1 MDYYKILGLSTSA
14 TLDQIKK
21 FRKRGVREVPK
32 ISILEVGP
40 RDGLQSEPEIL
51 PTEVKKEF
59 ITRTIDAGIKQIE
72 VTSFVH
78 PKKVPQMADAEKLVE
93 SLPENDDVTYIGLI
107 MNQRGFERARDCGID
122 EVGMVIVSTDT
133 YNMKNQN
140 VVTQESID
148 NWLSI
153 AAEAKSAGI
162 RTSVVIACS
171 FGCPYEGEID
181 PEHIASIAEQV
192 LKGKPDVLG
201 LADSVG
207 VAVPSQIK
215 KTFSLIKELAPSI
228 PLRTHLHN
236 TRNTGLANAAAAV
249 EAGVSIID
257 ASTGGIGGCPFAP
270 RATGNI
276 PTDDLLYML
285 DRSGVETGVDL
296 RQVVKTTD
304 WLEEQLGRAVPAM
317 VPKAGIFP
325 ENAEIN
331 MQ

>member
-1 MDYYKILGLSTSA
+1 MSK
-14 TLDQIKK
+14 
-21 FRKRGVREVPK
+21 V
-32 ISILEVGP
+32 SILEVGP

-59 ITRTIDAGIKQIE
+59 ITRTINAGIKNIE

-93 SLPENDDVTYIGLI
+93 SLPDRDDVTYIGLI

-140 VVTQESID
+140 VVTQQSID
-148 NWLSI
+148 NWLDI
-153 AAEAKSAGI
+153 ASSAKSAGI

-171 FGCPYEGEID
+171 FGCPYEGEVD
-181 PEHIASIAEQV
+181 PEHIASIAEQI
-192 LKGKPDVLG
+192 LKGEPDVIG

-207 VAVPSQIK
+207 VAVPNQV
-215 KTFSLIKELAPSI
+215 KTTFALIKDLAPTI

-270 RATGNI
+270 KATGNI

-285 DRSGVETGVDL
+285 DRSGIETGVNL
-296 RQVVKTTD
+296 NEIVKTTD
-304 WLEEQLGRAVPAM
+304 WLENQLGRPVPAM

>member
-1 MDYYKILGLSTSA
+1 MSK
-14 TLDQIKK
+14 
-21 FRKRGVREVPK
+21 V
-32 ISILEVGP
+32 SILEVGP

-51 PTEVKKEF
+51 PTEIKKEF
-59 ITRTIDAGIKQIE
+59 ITRTINAGIKNIE

-93 SLPENDDVTYIGLI
+93 SLPDRDDVTYIGLI

-140 VVTQESID
+140 VVTQQSID
-148 NWLSI
+148 NWLDI
-153 AAEAKSAGI
+153 ASLAKSAGI

-171 FGCPYEGEID
+171 FGCPYEGEVD
-181 PEHIASIAEQV
+181 PEHVASIAEQI
-192 LKGKPDVLG
+192 LKGEPDVIG

-207 VAVPSQIK
+207 VAVPNQV
-215 KTFSLIKELAPSI
+215 KTTFALIKDLAPTI

-249 EAGVSIID
+249 EAGVTIID

-270 RATGNI
+270 KATGNI

-285 DRSGVETGVDL
+285 DRSGIETGVNL
-296 RQVVKTTD
+296 NEIVKTTD
-304 WLEEQLGRAVPAM
+304 WLENQLGRSVPAM

-331 MQ
+331 TQ

>member
-1 MDYYKILGLSTSA
+1 MY
-14 TLDQIKK
+14 TLDLIKK
-21 FRKRGVREVPK
+21 SEKRGVREVSK
-32 ISILEVGP
+32 ILILEVGP

-93 SLPENDDVTYIGLI
+93 SLPENNDVTYIGLI

-304 WLEEQLGRAVPAM
+304 WLEEQLGRSVPAM

>member
-1 MDYYKILGLSTSA
+1 VSKVSL
-14 TLDQIKK
+14 
-21 FRKRGVREVPK
+21 
-32 ISILEVGP
+32 LEVGP
-40 RDGLQSEPEIL
+40 RDGLQSEPKIL
-51 PTEVKKEF
+51 PTDVKRDF
-59 ITRTIDAGIKQIE
+59 IIKTMDAGIKQIE

-93 SLPENDDVTYIGLI
+93 SLPDRDDVSYIGLI

-148 NWLSI
+148 NWLRI
-153 AAEAKSAGI
+153 ASDAKSAGI
-162 RTSVVIACS
+162 RTNVIIACS
-171 FGCPYEGEID
+171 FGCPYEGEVD
-181 PEHIASIAEQV
+181 PELIASIAEKI
-192 LKGKPDVLG
+192 LEGEPNILG

-207 VAVPSQIK
+207 VAVPNQVK
-215 KTFSLIKELAPSI
+215 KTFSLIKELAPNI

-236 TRNTGLANAAAAV
+236 TRNTGLANAAAAI
-249 EAGVSIID
+249 EAGVTIID

-270 RATGNI
+270 KATGNI
-276 PTDDLLYML
+276 PMDDLLYML
-285 DRSGVETGVDL
+285 DRSGIETGVNL
-296 RQVVKTTD
+296 KKIVSNSE
-304 WLEEQLGRAVPAM
+304 WLEEKLEHSVPAM

-331 MQ
+331 FQ

>member
-1 MDYYKILGLSTSA
+1 VS
-14 TLDQIKK
+14 
-21 FRKRGVREVPK
+21 K

-181 PEHIASIAEQV
+181 PEHIASIAEQI
-192 LKGKPDVLG
+192 LEGKPDVLG

-285 DRSGVETGVDL
+285 DRSGIETGVDL

>member
-1 MDYYKILGLSTSA
+1 VLYVSK
-14 TLDQIKK
+14 
-21 FRKRGVREVPK
+21 V
-32 ISILEVGP
+32 SILEVGP

-59 ITRTIDAGIKQIE
+59 ITRTINAGIKNIE

-93 SLPENDDVTYIGLI
+93 SLPDRDDVTYIGLI

-140 VVTQESID
+140 VVTQQSID
-148 NWLSI
+148 NWLDI
-153 AAEAKSAGI
+153 ASSAKSAGI

-171 FGCPYEGEID
+171 FGCPYEGEVD
-181 PEHIASIAEQV
+181 PEHIASIAEQI
-192 LKGKPDVLG
+192 LKGEPDVIG

-207 VAVPSQIK
+207 VAVPNQV
-215 KTFSLIKELAPSI
+215 KTTFALIKDLAPTI

-270 RATGNI
+270 KATGNI

-285 DRSGVETGVDL
+285 DRSGIETGVNL
-296 RQVVKTTD
+296 KEIVKTTD
-304 WLEEQLGRAVPAM
+304 WLETQLGRPVPAM

>member
-1 MDYYKILGLSTSA
+1 MY
-14 TLDQIKK
+14 TLDLIKK
-21 FRKRGVREVPK
+21 SEKRGVREVSK

-59 ITRTIDAGIKQIE
+59 ITRTINAGIKQIE

-192 LKGKPDVLG
+192 LEGKPDVLG

-215 KTFSLIKELAPSI
+215 RTFSLVKELAPSI

-285 DRSGVETGVDL
+285 DRSGIETGVDL

>member
-1 MDYYKILGLSTSA
+1 MY
-14 TLDQIKK
+14 TLDLIKK
-21 FRKRGVREVPK
+21 SEKRGVREVSK

-93 SLPENDDVTYIGLI
+93 SLPENNDVTYIGLI

-304 WLEEQLGRAVPAM
+304 WL
-317 VPKAGIFP
+317 
-325 ENAEIN
+325 
-331 MQ
+331 

>member
-1 MDYYKILGLSTSA
+1 MS
-14 TLDQIKK
+14 
-21 FRKRGVREVPK
+21 K

-59 ITRTIDAGIKQIE
+59 ITRTINAGIKQIE

-192 LKGKPDVLG
+192 LEGKPDVLG

-215 KTFSLIKELAPSI
+215 RTFSLVKEIAPSI

-276 PTDDLLYML
+276 PTDDLLYIL
-285 DRSGVETGVDL
+285 YRSGIETGVDL

>member
-1 MDYYKILGLSTSA
+1 MSK
-14 TLDQIKK
+14 
-21 FRKRGVREVPK
+21 V
-32 ISILEVGP
+32 SILEVGP

-51 PTEVKKEF
+51 PTEIKKEF
-59 ITRTIDAGIKQIE
+59 ITRTINAGIKNIE

-93 SLPENDDVTYIGLI
+93 SLPDRDDVTYIGLI

-140 VVTQESID
+140 VVTQQSID
-148 NWLSI
+148 NWLDI
-153 AAEAKSAGI
+153 ASSAKSAGI

-171 FGCPYEGEID
+171 FGCPYEGEVD
-181 PEHIASIAEQV
+181 PEHIASIAEQI
-192 LKGKPDVLG
+192 LKGEPDVLG

-207 VAVPSQIK
+207 VAVPNQIK
-215 KTFSLIKELAPSI
+215 TTFSLIKELAPTI

-270 RATGNI
+270 KATGNI

-285 DRSGVETGVDL
+285 DRSGIETGVNL
-296 RQVVKTTD
+296 KEIVKTTG
-304 WLEEQLGRAVPAM
+304 WLEKHLGRPVPAM

>member
-1 MDYYKILGLSTSA
+1 MSKVSL
-14 TLDQIKK
+14 
-21 FRKRGVREVPK
+21 
-32 ISILEVGP
+32 LEVGP
-40 RDGLQSEPEIL
+40 RDGLQSEPKIL
-51 PTEVKKEF
+51 PTDVKRDF
-59 ITRTIDAGIKQIE
+59 IIKTMNAGIKQIE

-93 SLPENDDVTYIGLI
+93 SLPDRDDVSYIGLI

-148 NWLSI
+148 NWLRI
-153 AAEAKSAGI
+153 ASDAKSAGI
-162 RTSVVIACS
+162 RTNVIIACS
-171 FGCPYEGEID
+171 FGCPYEGEVD
-181 PEHIASIAEQV
+181 PELIASIAEKV
-192 LKGKPDVLG
+192 LEGEPNILG

-207 VAVPSQIK
+207 VAVPNQVK
-215 KTFSLIKELAPSI
+215 KTFSLIKELAPNI

-236 TRNTGLANAAAAV
+236 TRNTGLANAAAAI
-249 EAGVSIID
+249 EAGVTIID

-270 RATGNI
+270 KATGNI
-276 PTDDLLYML
+276 PMDDLLYML
-285 DRSGVETGVDL
+285 DRSGIETGVNL
-296 RQVVKTTD
+296 KKIVSNSE
-304 WLEEQLGRAVPAM
+304 WLEEKLEHSVPAM

-331 MQ
+331 FQ

>member
-1 MDYYKILGLSTSA
+1 LISN
-14 TLDQIKK
+14 KK
-21 FRKRGVREVPK
+21 SIDGVLYVSK
-32 ISILEVGP
+32 VSILEVGP

-51 PTEVKKEF
+51 PTEIKKEF
-59 ITRTIDAGIKQIE
+59 ITRTINAGIKNIE

-93 SLPENDDVTYIGLI
+93 SLPDRDDVTYIGLI

-140 VVTQESID
+140 VVTQQSID
-148 NWLSI
+148 NWLDI
-153 AAEAKSAGI
+153 ASSAKSAGI

-171 FGCPYEGEID
+171 FGCPYEGEVD
-181 PEHIASIAEQV
+181 PEHIASIAEQI
-192 LKGKPDVLG
+192 LKGEPDVLG

-207 VAVPSQIK
+207 VAVPNQIK
-215 KTFSLIKELAPSI
+215 TTFSLIKDLAPTI

-270 RATGNI
+270 KATGNI

-285 DRSGVETGVDL
+285 DRSGIETGVNL
-296 RQVVKTTD
+296 KEIVKTTN
-304 WLEEQLGRAVPAM
+304 WLENQLGRSVPAM

>member
-1 MDYYKILGLSTSA
+1 MS
-14 TLDQIKK
+14 
-21 FRKRGVREVPK
+21 K

-59 ITRTIDAGIKQIE
+59 ITRTINAGIKQIE

-171 FGCPYEGEID
+171 FGCPYEGEVD

-192 LKGKPDVLG
+192 LEGKPDVIG

-207 VAVPSQIK
+207 VAVPSQIRR
-215 KTFSLIKELAPSI
+215 TFSLVKELAPSI

-285 DRSGVETGVDL
+285 DRSGIETGVDL

>member
-1 MDYYKILGLSTSA
+1 MSK
-14 TLDQIKK
+14 
-21 FRKRGVREVPK
+21 V
-32 ISILEVGP
+32 SILEVGP

-59 ITRTIDAGIKQIE
+59 ITRTINAGIKNIE

-93 SLPENDDVTYIGLI
+93 SLPDRDDVNYIGLI

-140 VVTQESID
+140 VVTQQSID
-148 NWLSI
+148 NWLDI
-153 AAEAKSAGI
+153 ASSAKSAGI

-171 FGCPYEGEID
+171 FGCPYEGEVD
-181 PEHIASIAEQV
+181 PEHIASIAEQI
-192 LKGKPDVLG
+192 LKGEPDVIG

-207 VAVPSQIK
+207 VAVPNQV
-215 KTFSLIKELAPSI
+215 KTTFALIKDLAPTI

-270 RATGNI
+270 KATGNI

-285 DRSGVETGVDL
+285 DRSGIETGVNL
-296 RQVVKTTD
+296 KEIVKTTD
-304 WLEEQLGRAVPAM
+304 WLETQLGRPVPAM

-331 MQ
+331 IQ

>member
-1 MDYYKILGLSTSA
+1 M
-14 TLDQIKK
+14 KK
-21 FRKRGVREVPK
+21 V
-32 ISILEVGP
+32 SLLEVAP
-40 RDGLQSEPEIL
+40 RDGLQSEPKIL
-51 PTEVKKEF
+51 PTDVKRDF
-59 ITRTIDAGIKQIE
+59 IIKTMDAGIKQIE

-93 SLPENDDVTYIGLI
+93 SLPDRDDVSYIGLI

-148 NWLSI
+148 NWLRI
-153 AAEAKSAGI
+153 ASDAKSAGI
-162 RTSVVIACS
+162 RTNVIIACS
-171 FGCPYEGEID
+171 FGCPYEGEVD
-181 PEHIASIAEQV
+181 PELIASIAEKV
-192 LKGKPDVLG
+192 LEGEPNILG

-207 VAVPSQIK
+207 VAVPNQVK
-215 KTFSLIKELAPSI
+215 KTFSLIKELAPNI

-236 TRNTGLANAAAAV
+236 TRNTGLANAAAAI
-249 EAGVSIID
+249 EAGVTIID

-270 RATGNI
+270 KATGNI
-276 PTDDLLYML
+276 PMDDLLYLL
-285 DRSGVETGVDL
+285 DRSGIETGVNL
-296 RQVVKTTD
+296 KKIVSNSE
-304 WLEEQLGRAVPAM
+304 WLEEKLEHSVPAM

-331 MQ
+331 FQ

>member
-1 MDYYKILGLSTSA
+1 MVSK
-14 TLDQIKK
+14 
-21 FRKRGVREVPK
+21 V
-32 ISILEVGP
+32 SICEVGP
-40 RDGLQSEPEIL
+40 RDGLQSEPEL
-51 PTEVKKEF
+51 LSTEVKKEF
-59 ITRTIDAGIKQIE
+59 ITRSVNAGIKHIE

-78 PKKVPQMADAEKLVE
+78 PKKVPQMADAEDLVA
-93 SLPENDDVTYIGLI
+93 SLPIHDDVSYIGLI
-107 MNQRGFERARDCGID
+107 MNQRGFQRAKDCGIK

-133 YNMKNQN
+133 YNMKNQG
-140 VVTQESID
+140 VITQQSID
-148 NWLSI
+148 NWLDI
-153 AAEAKSAGI
+153 ASSAKSAGI

-171 FGCPYEGEID
+171 FGCPYEGEVD
-181 PEHIASIAEQV
+181 PEHIASIAEQI
-192 LKGKPDVLG
+192 LKGEPDVIG

-207 VAVPSQIK
+207 VAVPNQIK
-215 KTFSLIKELAPSI
+215 TTFALIKDLAPTI

-249 EAGVSIID
+249 EAGVTIID

-270 RATGNI
+270 KATGNI

-285 DRSGVETGVDL
+285 DRSGIETGVNL
-296 RQVVKTTD
+296 KEIVKTTD
-304 WLEEQLGRAVPAM
+304 WLENQLGRSVPAM

>member
-1 MDYYKILGLSTSA
+1 MS
-14 TLDQIKK
+14 
-21 FRKRGVREVPK
+21 K

-59 ITRTIDAGIKQIE
+59 ITRTINAGIKQIE

-107 MNQRGFERARDCGID
+107 MNQRGFESARDCGID
-122 EVGMVIVSTDT
+122 EVGIVIVSTDT

-192 LKGKPDVLG
+192 LEGKPDVLG

-215 KTFSLIKELAPSI
+215 RTFSLVKELAPSI

-285 DRSGVETGVDL
+285 DRSGIETGVDL

>member
-1 MDYYKILGLSTSA
+1 VSKVSL
-14 TLDQIKK
+14 
-21 FRKRGVREVPK
+21 
-32 ISILEVGP
+32 LEVGP
-40 RDGLQSEPEIL
+40 RDGLQSEPKIL
-51 PTEVKKEF
+51 PTDVKRDF
-59 ITRTIDAGIKQIE
+59 IIKTMNAGIKQIE

-93 SLPENDDVTYIGLI
+93 SLPDRDDVSYIGLI

-148 NWLSI
+148 NWLRI
-153 AAEAKSAGI
+153 ASDAKSAGI
-162 RTSVVIACS
+162 RTNVIIACS
-171 FGCPYEGEID
+171 FGCPYEGEVD
-181 PEHIASIAEQV
+181 PELIASIAEKV
-192 LKGKPDVLG
+192 LEGEPNILG

-207 VAVPSQIK
+207 VAVPNQVK
-215 KTFSLIKELAPSI
+215 KTFSLIKELAPNI

-236 TRNTGLANAAAAV
+236 TRNTGLANAAAAI
-249 EAGVSIID
+249 EAGVTIID

-270 RATGNI
+270 KATGNI
-276 PTDDLLYML
+276 PMDDLLYML
-285 DRSGVETGVDL
+285 DRSGIETGVNL
-296 RQVVKTTD
+296 KKIVSNSE
-304 WLEEQLGRAVPAM
+304 WLEEKLEHSVPAM

-331 MQ
+331 FQ

>member
-1 MDYYKILGLSTSA
+1 MY
-14 TLDQIKK
+14 TLDLIKK
-21 FRKRGVREVPK
+21 SEKRGVREVPK

-181 PEHIASIAEQV
+181 PEHIASIAEKV
-192 LKGKPDVLG
+192 LEGKPDVLG

-215 KTFSLIKELAPSI
+215 RTFSLVKELAPSI

>member
-1 MDYYKILGLSTSA
+1 MSKVSL
-14 TLDQIKK
+14 
-21 FRKRGVREVPK
+21 
-32 ISILEVGP
+32 LEVGP
-40 RDGLQSEPEIL
+40 RDGLQSEPTIL
-51 PTEVKKEF
+51 PTDVKRDF
-59 ITRTIDAGIKQIE
+59 IIKTMDAGIKQIE

-93 SLPENDDVTYIGLI
+93 SLPVRDDVSYIGLI

-148 NWLSI
+148 NWLRI
-153 AAEAKSAGI
+153 ASDAKSAGI
-162 RTSVVIACS
+162 RTNVIIACS
-171 FGCPYEGEID
+171 FGCPYEGEVD
-181 PEHIASIAEQV
+181 PELIASIAEKV
-192 LKGKPDVLG
+192 LEGEPNILG

-207 VAVPSQIK
+207 VAVPNQVK
-215 KTFSLIKELAPSI
+215 KTFSLIKELAPNI

-236 TRNTGLANAAAAV
+236 TRNTGLANAAAAI
-249 EAGVSIID
+249 EAGVTIID

-270 RATGNI
+270 KATGNI
-276 PTDDLLYML
+276 PMDDLLYML
-285 DRSGVETGVDL
+285 DRSGIETGVNL
-296 RQVVKTTD
+296 KEIVSTSE
-304 WLEEQLGRAVPAM
+304 WLEEKLEHSVPAM

-331 MQ
+331 FQ

>member
-1 MDYYKILGLSTSA
+1 MSK
-14 TLDQIKK
+14 
-21 FRKRGVREVPK
+21 V
-32 ISILEVGP
+32 SILEVGP

-51 PTEVKKEF
+51 PTEIKKEF
-59 ITRTIDAGIKQIE
+59 ITRTINAGIKNIE

-93 SLPENDDVTYIGLI
+93 SLPDRDDVTYIGLI

-140 VVTQESID
+140 VVTQQSID
-148 NWLSI
+148 NWLDI
-153 AAEAKSAGI
+153 ASSAKSAGI

-171 FGCPYEGEID
+171 FGCPYEGEVD
-181 PEHIASIAEQV
+181 PEHIASIAEQI
-192 LKGKPDVLG
+192 LKGEPDVIG

-207 VAVPSQIK
+207 VAVPNQV
-215 KTFSLIKELAPSI
+215 KTTFALIKDLAPTI

-249 EAGVSIID
+249 EAGVTIID

-270 RATGNI
+270 KATGNI

-285 DRSGVETGVDL
+285 DRSGIETGVNL
-296 RQVVKTTD
+296 KEIVKTTD
-304 WLEEQLGRAVPAM
+304 WLENQLGRSVPAM

-331 MQ
+331 TQ

>member
-1 MDYYKILGLSTSA
+1 MSK
-14 TLDQIKK
+14 
-21 FRKRGVREVPK
+21 V
-32 ISILEVGP
+32 SILEVGP

-51 PTEVKKEF
+51 PTEIKKEF
-59 ITRTIDAGIKQIE
+59 ITRTINAGIKNIE

-93 SLPENDDVTYIGLI
+93 SLPDRDDVTYIGLI

-140 VVTQESID
+140 VVTQQSID
-148 NWLSI
+148 NWLDI
-153 AAEAKSAGI
+153 ASSAKSAGI

-171 FGCPYEGEID
+171 FGCPYEGEVD
-181 PEHIASIAEQV
+181 PEHIASIAEQI
-192 LKGKPDVLG
+192 LKGEPDVLG

-207 VAVPSQIK
+207 VAVPNQIK
-215 KTFSLIKELAPSI
+215 TTFSLIKDLAPTI

-270 RATGNI
+270 KATGNI

-285 DRSGVETGVDL
+285 DRSGIETGVNL
-296 RQVVKTTD
+296 KEIVKTTN
-304 WLEEQLGRAVPAM
+304 WLENQLGRSVPAM

>member
-1 MDYYKILGLSTSA
+1 MSK
-14 TLDQIKK
+14 
-21 FRKRGVREVPK
+21 V
-32 ISILEVGP
+32 SILEVGP

-51 PTEVKKEF
+51 PTEIKKEF
-59 ITRTIDAGIKQIE
+59 ITRTINAGIKNIE

-93 SLPENDDVTYIGLI
+93 SLPDRDDVTYIGLI

-140 VVTQESID
+140 VVTQQSID
-148 NWLSI
+148 NWLDI
-153 AAEAKSAGI
+153 ASSAKSAGI

-171 FGCPYEGEID
+171 FGCPYEGEVD
-181 PEHIASIAEQV
+181 PEHVASIAEQI
-192 LKGKPDVLG
+192 LKGEPDVIG

-207 VAVPSQIK
+207 VAVPNQIK
-215 KTFSLIKELAPSI
+215 TTFALIKDLAPTI

-249 EAGVSIID
+249 EAGVTIID

-270 RATGNI
+270 KATGNI

-285 DRSGVETGVDL
+285 DRSGIETGVNL
-296 RQVVKTTD
+296 KEIVKTTD
-304 WLEEQLGRAVPAM
+304 WLENQLGRSVPAM

-331 MQ
+331 TQ

>member
-1 MDYYKILGLSTSA
+1 M
-14 TLDQIKK
+14 
-21 FRKRGVREVPK
+21 GVLNVTK
-32 ISILEVGP
+32 ASILEVGP

-51 PTEVKKEF
+51 PTEIKKEF
-59 ITRTIDAGIKQIE
+59 ITRTINAGIKNIE

-93 SLPENDDVTYIGLI
+93 SLPDRDDVTYIGLI

-140 VVTQESID
+140 VVTQQSID
-148 NWLSI
+148 NWLDI
-153 AAEAKSAGI
+153 ASSAKSAGI

-171 FGCPYEGEID
+171 FGCPYEGEVD
-181 PEHIASIAEQV
+181 PEHVASIAEQI
-192 LKGKPDVLG
+192 LKGEPDVIG

-207 VAVPSQIK
+207 VAVPNQV
-215 KTFSLIKELAPSI
+215 KTTFALIKDLAPTI

-249 EAGVSIID
+249 EAGVTIID

-270 RATGNI
+270 KATGNI

-285 DRSGVETGVDL
+285 DRSGIETGVNL
-296 RQVVKTTD
+296 KEIVKTTD
-304 WLEEQLGRAVPAM
+304 WLENQLGRSVPAM

-331 MQ
+331 TQ

>member
-1 MDYYKILGLSTSA
+1 MSK
-14 TLDQIKK
+14 
-21 FRKRGVREVPK
+21 V
-32 ISILEVGP
+32 SILEVGP

-51 PTEVKKEF
+51 PTEIKKEF
-59 ITRTIDAGIKQIE
+59 ITRTINAGIKNIE

-93 SLPENDDVTYIGLI
+93 SLPDRDDVTYIGLI

-140 VVTQESID
+140 VVTQQSID
-148 NWLSI
+148 NWLDI
-153 AAEAKSAGI
+153 ASSAKSAGI

-171 FGCPYEGEID
+171 FGCPYEGEVD
-181 PEHIASIAEQV
+181 PEHVASIAEQI
-192 LKGKPDVLG
+192 LKGEPDVIG

-207 VAVPSQIK
+207 VAVPNQV
-215 KTFSLIKELAPSI
+215 KTTFALIKDLAPTI

-249 EAGVSIID
+249 EAGVTIID

-270 RATGNI
+270 KATGNI

-285 DRSGVETGVDL
+285 DRSGIQTGVNL
-296 RQVVKTTD
+296 KEIVKTTD
-304 WLEEQLGRAVPAM
+304 WLENQLGRSVPAM

-331 MQ
+331 TQ